1 MTVRQQ
7 WSIVGAVVLLIG
19 GGLFAATKLMGGEL
33 FPVSVGSQAPQFH
46 ATVVEPSGPTGPVRT
61 LDDYRGKVVLV
72 NVWATWCGPC
82 RQEAPTLEKLYQE
95 YGPKGFK
102 IVAISVDDGPGAEQ
116 KVRDFVKEF
125 GLTFDILHDGTGAIE
140 RAYQVSGYPEN
151 FVIDRHGVIRK
162 KVYTQDWTQPGNR
175 ALIAQLLAEGAQV
188 EGTQTEGTP

>member
-7 WSIVGAVVLLIG
+7 WSVVGAIVLLIG
-19 GGLFAATKLMGGEL
+19 GALFAATKLMGGEL

-46 ATVVEPSGPTGPVRT
+46 AAVVEPSGPTGPVRT
-61 LDDYRGKVVLV
+61 LDDYRGQVVLV

-95 YGPKGFK
+95 FGPKGLK

-125 GLTFDILHDGTGAIE
+125 GLTFDILHDDSGAIE
-140 RAYQVSGYPEN
+140 RAYQVTGYPEN
-151 FVIDRHGVIRK
+151 FVIDRRGVIRK

-175 ALIAQLLAEGAQV
+175 ALIAQLLAEG
-188 EGTQTEGTP
+188 TH